1 MKIEPGMKFRG
12 NVNGCEILV
21 LRADSHNVIYRDLK
35 SGYLFTVG
43 RSLFENC
50 DIQEQEARA

>member
-50 DIQEQEARA
+50 DIREVTA